1 MSLLVWVMMGI
12 AVWHF
17 TVFVPDRFWG
27 GIVGAFLAAS
37 IAAAL
42 FGLIVNGGSVP
53 GQSDTDFVQALIAIP
68 GAAIG
73 LACRTGTAPASTA
86 STASTTDRRAP
97 ARTERLRGCFRC
109 IPSARPRRM
118 GRMLSRPSQMVVRSL

>member
-37 IAAAL
+37 IFAAL
-42 FGLIVNGGSVP
+42 FGILVNGGSIP
-53 GQSDTDFVQALIAIP
+53 GQDDTDVAQALLAIP

-73 LACRTGTAPASTA
+73 LALSYWYGARV
-86 STASTTDRRAP
+86 DREHGLDHGQTRA
-97 ARTERLRGCFRC
+97 G
-109 IPSARPRRM
+109 SH
-118 GRMLSRPSQMVVRSL
+118 

>member
-1 MSLLVWVMMGI
+1 MALVVWVMMGI

-27 GIVGAFLAAS
+27 GIVGAFLAAF

-42 FGLIVNGGSVP
+42 FGLLVNGGTIP
-53 GQSDTDFVQALIAIP
+53 GRDDTHLIQAVIAIP

-73 LACRTGTAPASTA
+73 LGLSYLWGARM
-86 STASTTDRRAP
+86 DREHGIDHGHTREGAH
-97 ARTERLRGCFRC
+97 
-109 IPSARPRRM
+109 
-118 GRMLSRPSQMVVRSL
+118 